1 MSASLTFVDD
11 NAQPKRSRRYMV
23 YIVAGLVSVF
33 VIIYASVALVQ
44 SYENKGGED
53 NAETSTSQ
61 MHASPVATSE
71 TALKSG
77 RVNNLTILAFYASFE
92 SFSVLYPH

>member
-1 MSASLTFVDD
+1 
-11 NAQPKRSRRYMV
+11 MV

-44 SYENKGGED
+44 SYENKGVED
-53 NAETSTSQ
+53 GAESSASQ
-61 MHASPVATSE
+61 LHSSPVATSE

-77 RVNNLTILAFYASFE
+77 RVSKCAFLLGL
-92 SFSVLYPH
+92 LYSSPRCEYTYFLIQI

>member
-1 MSASLTFVDD
+1 
-11 NAQPKRSRRYMV
+11 MV

-44 SYENKGGED
+44 SYENKGVED
-53 NAETSTSQ
+53 GTESSASQ
-61 MHASPVATSE
+61 IHASPVATSE

-77 RVNNLTILAFYASFE
+77 RVKQLVSSSLLVSKCLRSTKRHR
-92 SFSVLYPH
+92 VVVVH